1 MLGLAA
7 LAMLSLLWMALRV
20 RRRGAFGRKSSAL
33 LRSLY
38 PAFLGLGGWCLG
50 ALLVL
55 TTIPG
60 VPLDDELLA
69 SVSIGVPVGLGIY
82 LAWVNRDWSTGTKA
96 TGFAAATAGALV
108 GAWLGFNA
116 TEDLVALLTATV
128 GAAAGAN
135 LTLILLDM
143 LRAPSV
149 GGHLA
154 TKPTGDARHPSLET
168 PAPTGAGS

>member
-1 MLGLAA
+1 
-7 LAMLSLLWMALRV
+7 
-20 RRRGAFGRKSSAL
+20 
-33 LRSLY
+33 
-38 PAFLGLGGWCLG
+38 
-50 ALLVL
+50 
-55 TTIPG
+55 
-60 VPLDDELLA
+60 
-69 SVSIGVPVGLGIY
+69 
-82 LAWVNRDWSTGTKA
+82 VNRDWSTGTKA

-135 LTLILLDM
+135 LTLILLDS